1 MEKLKEALIRFAD
14 SNPSLFRH
22 DGFNSYPSLIEQ
34 RFSQFFLDFQTPSHP
49 PYAAMIHK
57 AILELN
63 EKRGSSEESISKY
76 IKQEHADLPW
86 AHSTLLKHHLE
97 KLCDRKEISITLKQR
112 YLLPNADSYP
122 IAISTPE
129 KHLKRK
135 KNSESGKKSS
145 RHNKK
150 RKKTGQLKKYKKKE
164 KRVLDLQETNN
175 QIFEVFQEQEQE
187 QDFPLELADEP
198 EDVMKNGLHEQECL
212 KIENQTYE
220 EGNNLIGVCIQEM
233 EESGVCANEK
243 EQTEIQAK
251 KKGKLK
257 RKSKKRGKFGKK
269 NVVTQLQDSLEEN
282 LKQDNEEIGCEVH
295 EKTPQNQEKRV
306 WTKSQIKK
314 MSNMPKDA
322 EYLSEE
328 KEQSKEAKQASR
340 SVCTR
345 VDVHRAK
352 LRSFKKKEGV
362 SNVKGQQKHK
372 TCGRNKMPRRS
383 SRKRKA
389 PSRLD

>member
-1 MEKLKEALIRFAD
+1 MDKLKEALIRFAD

-57 AILELN
+57 AIVELN

-76 IKQEHADLPW
+76 IEQEHADLPW

-97 KLCDRKEISITLKQR
+97 KLCDRKEISITSKQR
-112 YLLPNADSYP
+112 YLLPNSDSYP
-122 IAISTPE
+122 ISISTPE
-129 KHLKRK
+129 KQLKRK
-135 KNSESGKKSS
+135 KNSESGKKNS

-150 RKKTGQLKKYKKKE
+150 RKKNGHLKKYKKKE
-164 KRVLDLQETNN
+164 KRVSDLQETNN
-175 QIFEVFQEQEQE
+175 QIFEVFQ
-187 QDFPLELADEP
+187 
-198 EDVMKNGLHEQECL
+198 EQECL

-220 EGNNLIGVCIQEM
+220 EGNNLIDVCIQEM
-233 EESGVCANEK
+233 EESGVCANDK
-243 EQTEIQAK
+243 EQTEIQGK
-251 KKGKLK
+251 KKQKLK
-257 RKSKKRGKFGKK
+257 RKSKKRGKHGKK
-269 NVVTQLQDSLEEN
+269 NEETQLQDSIEEN
-282 LKQDNEEIGCEVH
+282 LKQNNEEIGCEVQ
-295 EKTPQNQEKRV
+295 EKNPQNQGKRV

-345 VDVHRAK
+345 KDVHRAK

-362 SNVKGQQKHK
+362 SNDKGQQKHK